1 MTKTTETPLRLA
13 VFDLD
18 GTIVDSKANIV
29 RAVHEAAALMKVDP
43 PPADEI
49 PRVIGLSLTE
59 ALGNLFPALEGARLL
74 ELDQAYRACFSR
86 FRTEA
91 HFDEPLFDGTHAVL
105 DALDAEGVLLGI
117 ATGKGMRGVRHVLER
132 HGLSNRFIT
141 IQTPEHAPGKPH
153 PEMLYRAMAEAGV
166 LPVHTVMIGDTSFDI
181 RMARN
186 AGVSALGVAWGNH
199 PVSDLEAAGSH
210 LLVDRLSDL
219 RQAVLAL
226 TTPISSPQRERTE
239 RTKP

>member
-1 MTKTTETPLRLA
+1 MTRAADTPLRLA

-29 RAVHEAAALMKVDP
+29 RAVHEAAALMKVEA
-43 PPADEI
+43 PPAHEI

-59 ALGNLFPALEGARLL
+59 ALGNLFPALERPRLL
-74 ELDQAYRACFSR
+74 ELDQHYRECFGR

-91 HFDEPLFDGTHAVL
+91 HFDEPLFDGTHDVL

-132 HGLSNRFIT
+132 HGLSNRFVT
-141 IQTPEHAPGKPH
+141 IQTPEQAPGKPH
-153 PEMLYRAMAEAGV
+153 PEMLYRAMAETGA
-166 LPVHTVMIGDTSFDI
+166 LPAHTVMIGDTSFDI

-199 PVSDLEAAGSH
+199 PVTDLQAAGSH
-210 LLVDRLSDL
+210 RLVDRLSDVMH
-219 RQAVLAL
+219 AVLAL
-226 TTPISSPQRERTE
+226 TTPISSSETRQE
-239 RTKP
+239 